1 MCKPDLTVVNIH
13 SDTSFIAWRTAMFT
27 LSKCKKTYMKLSG
40 VFSEM
45 SEALRAQPI
54 EDIFEAIM
62 PWLSV
67 VVAAFGPARL
77 MFGSDWPVCTVG
89 VEGAWQKWARIV
101 DRLCF
106 MASLDDE
113 DKKRLWAG
121 TAIEAY
127 GIAT

>member
-1 MCKPDLTVVNIH
+1 
-13 SDTSFIAWRTAMFT
+13 MFT

-45 SEALRAQPI
+45 SEALRAQPV

-67 VVAAFGPARL
+67 VVAAFGPARI

-89 VEGAWQKWARIV
+89 VDGAWQKWAQIV

-106 MASLDDE
+106 MASLDDA

-127 GIAT
+127 GIQT